1 MVRNVSIGI
10 TGIKG
15 LRSTSSSSRR
25 AHSQIFQLVTKS
37 DYLLTMAISVEREI
51 SRRLDAWEA
60 LQKSPNWPLLTA
72 HEVRE
77 LGVYGG
83 ASGVWVDK
91 KLTSNVAPDGVAVG
105 LLHTGKHYD
114 DDVDE
119 TGILYHY
126 PTTERPASRD
136 ANEIQAIKNAKLFG
150 IPVFVI
156 RNLGGAKKVELA
168 WLNDFDDELRICVL
182 TFHGVFPE
190 QNPFSVE
197 KAPDSPPVLFGA
209 RRTTKSSVE
218 RAERD
223 PLFKFNILK
232 RFEGRCL
239 ITNIDVTEMLDAAHI
254 IPVASGGT
262 EDPNNG
268 LLLSASVHRAL
279 DAGLWAINPISLR
292 IETKVSGP
300 DVKRMKLDQIDLTG
314 SSRLLNREALEFR
327 YEKLFLAGKKY

>member
-1 MVRNVSIGI
+1 M
-10 TGIKG
+10 
-15 LRSTSSSSRR
+15 
-25 AHSQIFQLVTKS
+25 
-37 DYLLTMAISVEREI
+37 
-51 SRRLDAWEA
+51 
-60 LQKSPNWPLLTA
+60 
-72 HEVRE
+72 
-77 LGVYGG
+77 
-83 ASGVWVDK
+83 DK
-91 KLTSNVAPDGVAVG
+91 TLTSEVAPEGVAVG

-119 TGILYHY
+119 TGIIYHY
-126 PTTERPASRD
+126 PTTDRPASRD

-156 RNLGGAKKVELA
+156 RNLGGSKKVELA

-182 TFHGVFPE
+182 TFHGVLPE
-190 QNPFSVE
+190 ENNFAVSN
-197 KAPDSPPVLFGA
+197 SPNSEPILFGA

-292 IETKVSGP
+292 IETKAGGP
-300 DVKRMKLDQIDLTG
+300 DANRMKLDQVDLSS

>member
-1 MVRNVSIGI
+1 MTMNSSI
-10 TGIKG
+10 
-15 LRSTSSSSRR
+15 
-25 AHSQIFQLVTKS
+25 
-37 DYLLTMAISVEREI
+37 ERETL
-51 SRRLDAWEA
+51 RRLDAWDR
-60 LQKSPNWPLLTA
+60 LQKSPNWPIVSA
-72 HEVRE
+72 EEVRE
-77 LGVYGG
+77 LGIYGG

-91 KLTSNVAPDGVAVG
+91 NKTASVAPEGVAVG

-136 ANEIQAIKNAKLFG
+136 ANEIQAIKNAKIFG
-150 IPVFVI
+150 LPVFVI
-156 RNLGGAKKVELA
+156 RNLSGGKKVELA
-168 WLNDFDDELRICVL
+168 WLQDFDDDLRICVL
-182 TFHGVFPE
+182 TFHGVAPE
-190 QNPFSVE
+190 ENNFVVQPQNS
-197 KAPDSPPVLFGA
+197 SSPVLFGA
-209 RRTTKSSVE
+209 RRTTKSSIE

-232 RFEGRCL
+232 RFEGKCVV
-239 ITNIDVTEMLDAAHI
+239 TQIDVTEMLDAAHI

-279 DAGLWAINPISLR
+279 DAGLWAINPNTLK
-292 IETKVSGP
+292 IETRESGP
-300 DVKRMKLDQIDLTG
+300 DASRMKLERIDLYPV
-314 SSRLLNREALEFR
+314 SQLLNREALRFR

>member
-1 MVRNVSIGI
+1 MTFSI
-10 TGIKG
+10 
-15 LRSTSSSSRR
+15 
-25 AHSQIFQLVTKS
+25 
-37 DYLLTMAISVEREI
+37 EREI
-51 SRRLDAWEA
+51 ARRLDLWEK
-60 LQKSPNWPLLTA
+60 LQKSPNWPLLSSQ
-72 HEVRE
+72 EVRDLRV
-77 LGVYGG
+77 LGGY
-83 ASGVWVDK
+83 SGVWVDK
-91 KLTSNVAPDGVAVG
+91 TLTSEVAPEGVAVG

-126 PTTERPASRD
+126 PTTDRPPSRD

-156 RNLGGAKKVELA
+156 RNLGGSKKVELA

-182 TFHGVFPE
+182 TFHGVLPE
-190 QNPFSVE
+190 QNNFAVNNLVNSEPI
-197 KAPDSPPVLFGA
+197 LFGP

-223 PLFKFNILK
+223 PLFKFNMLK

-292 IETKVSGP
+292 IETKASGP
-300 DVKRMKLDQIDLTG
+300 DTKRMKLDQVDLSS

>member
-1 MVRNVSIGI
+1 M
-10 TGIKG
+10 
-15 LRSTSSSSRR
+15 TS
-25 AHSQIFQLVTKS
+25 
-37 DYLLTMAISVEREI
+37 AIEKEI
-51 SRRLDAWEA
+51 SRRLDAWDKIR
-60 LQKSPNWPLLTA
+60 KSPNWPLVTPK
-72 HEVRE
+72 EVRD
-77 LGVYGG
+77 LGILGG
-83 ASGVWVDK
+83 AQGVWVDK
-91 KLTSNVAPDGVAVG
+91 VRTSEIAPEGIAVG

-126 PTTERPASRD
+126 PTSDRVASRD

-168 WLNDFDDELRICVL
+168 WVNDFDDALRICVL
-182 TFHGVFPE
+182 TFHGVLPE
-190 QNPFSVE
+190 QNSFTANQTTGSDPI
-197 KAPDSPPVLFGA
+197 LFGA

-223 PLFKFNILK
+223 PMFKFNILK
-232 RFEGRCL
+232 RFDGKCL

-292 IETKVSGP
+292 IETKSSGP
-300 DVKRMKLDQIDLTG
+300 DANRMKLDQVDLSS

>member
-1 MVRNVSIGI
+1 M
-10 TGIKG
+10 
-15 LRSTSSSSRR
+15 TSS
-25 AHSQIFQLVTKS
+25 I
-37 DYLLTMAISVEREI
+37 EREVA
-51 SRRLDAWEA
+51 RRLDAWNK
-60 LQKSPNWPLLTA
+60 LQKSPNWPLVSA
-72 HEVRE
+72 QEVRD
-77 LGVYGG
+77 LGIYGG

-91 KLTSNVAPDGVAVG
+91 TLTSEVAPEGVAVG

-126 PTTERPASRD
+126 PTTDRPASRD

-156 RNLGGAKKVELA
+156 RNLGGSKKVELA

-182 TFHGVFPE
+182 TFHGVLPE
-190 QNPFSVE
+190 ENNFAVSN
-197 KAPDSPPVLFGA
+197 SPNSEPILFGA

-292 IETKVSGP
+292 IETKAGGP
-300 DVKRMKLDQIDLTG
+300 DANRMKLDQVDLSS

>member
-1 MVRNVSIGI
+1 MTFSI
-10 TGIKG
+10 
-15 LRSTSSSSRR
+15 
-25 AHSQIFQLVTKS
+25 
-37 DYLLTMAISVEREI
+37 EREI
-51 SRRLDAWEA
+51 ARRLGLWEK
-60 LQKSPNWPLLTA
+60 LQKSPNWPLLSSQ
-72 HEVRE
+72 EVRDLRV
-77 LGVYGG
+77 LGGY
-83 ASGVWVDK
+83 SGVWVDK
-91 KLTSNVAPDGVAVG
+91 NLTSEVAPEGVAVG

-126 PTTERPASRD
+126 PTTDRPPSRD

-156 RNLGGAKKVELA
+156 RNLGGSKKVELA

-182 TFHGVFPE
+182 TFHGVLPE
-190 QNPFSVE
+190 QNNFAVNNLVNSEPI
-197 KAPDSPPVLFGA
+197 LFGP

-223 PLFKFNILK
+223 PLFKFNMLK

-292 IETKVSGP
+292 IETKASGP
-300 DVKRMKLDQIDLTG
+300 DTKRMKLDQVDLSS

>member
-1 MVRNVSIGI
+1 M
-10 TGIKG
+10 
-15 LRSTSSSSRR
+15 TS
-25 AHSQIFQLVTKS
+25 
-37 DYLLTMAISVEREI
+37 SVEREV
-51 SRRLDAWEA
+51 SRRLDAWDKIR
-60 LQKSPNWPLLTA
+60 KSANWPLVTA
-72 HEVRE
+72 QEVRD
-77 LGVYGG
+77 LGIYGG
-83 ASGVWVDK
+83 AQGVWVDK
-91 KLTSNVAPDGVAVG
+91 VRTSEIAPEGIAVG

-126 PTTERPASRD
+126 PTTDRVASRD

-156 RNLGGAKKVELA
+156 RNLAGAKKVELA
-168 WLNDFDDELRICVL
+168 WLNDFDDDLRICVL
-182 TFHGVFPE
+182 TFHGVLPE
-190 QNPFSVE
+190 QNSFVVNSSSNSEPI
-197 KAPDSPPVLFGA
+197 LFGA

-279 DAGLWAINPISLR
+279 DAGLWAINPISLM
-292 IETKVSGP
+292 IETKASGP
-300 DVKRMKLDQIDLTG
+300 DAQRMKLDQVDLSR

>member
-1 MVRNVSIGI
+1 MTFSI
-10 TGIKG
+10 
-15 LRSTSSSSRR
+15 
-25 AHSQIFQLVTKS
+25 
-37 DYLLTMAISVEREI
+37 EREI
-51 SRRLDAWEA
+51 ARRLDLWEK
-60 LQKSPNWPLLTA
+60 LQKSPNWPLFSSQ
-72 HEVRE
+72 EVRDLRV
-77 LGVYGG
+77 LGGY
-83 ASGVWVDK
+83 SGVWVDK
-91 KLTSNVAPDGVAVG
+91 SLTSEVAPEGVAVG

-126 PTTERPASRD
+126 PTTDRPASRD
-136 ANEIQAIKNAKLFG
+136 ANEITAIKNAKLFG

-156 RNLGGAKKVELA
+156 RNLGGSKKVELA

-182 TFHGVFPE
+182 TFHGVLPE
-190 QNPFSVE
+190 QNNFTVNNPANSE
-197 KAPDSPPVLFGA
+197 PILFGA

-239 ITNIDVTEMLDAAHI
+239 VTNIDVTEMLDAAHI

-292 IETKVSGP
+292 IETKASGP
-300 DVKRMKLDQIDLTG
+300 DSNRMKLDQVDL
-314 SSRLLNREALEFR
+314 SSSSKLLNREALEFR

>member
-1 MVRNVSIGI
+1 MTFSIE
-10 TGIKG
+10 
-15 LRSTSSSSRR
+15 LE
-25 AHSQIFQLVTKS
+25 L
-37 DYLLTMAISVEREI
+37 
-51 SRRLDAWEA
+51 SRRLELWEK
-60 LQKSPNWPLLTA
+60 LQRSPNWPLLSSQ
-72 HEVRE
+72 EVRDLRV
-77 LGVYGG
+77 LGGY
-83 ASGVWVDK
+83 SGVWVDK
-91 KLTSNVAPDGVAVG
+91 TLTSEIAPEGVAVG

-114 DDVDE
+114 DDIDE

-126 PTTERPASRD
+126 PTTDRSPNRD

-156 RNLGGAKKVELA
+156 RNLGGSKKVELA

-182 TFHGVFPE
+182 TFHGVLPE
-190 QNPFSVE
+190 QNNFAVNNSGNSKPI
-197 KAPDSPPVLFGA
+197 LFGV

-239 ITNIDVTEMLDAAHI
+239 ITNINVTEMLDAAHI

-279 DAGLWAINPISLR
+279 DAGLWAINPTSLR
-292 IETKVSGP
+292 IETKANGP
-300 DVKRMKLDQIDLTG
+300 DAKRMKLDQIDLS
-314 SSRLLNREALEFR
+314 SSRKLLNRDALKFR
-327 YEKLFLAGKKY
+327 YEKLFLTGKKY

>member
-1 MVRNVSIGI
+1 M
-10 TGIKG
+10 
-15 LRSTSSSSRR
+15 TS
-25 AHSQIFQLVTKS
+25 
-37 DYLLTMAISVEREI
+37 AIEQEI
-51 SRRLDAWEA
+51 SRRLDAWDKIR
-60 LQKSPNWPLLTA
+60 KSPNWPLVTPK
-72 HEVRE
+72 EVRD
-77 LGVYGG
+77 LGILGG
-83 ASGVWVDK
+83 AQGVWVDK
-91 KLTSNVAPDGVAVG
+91 VRTSAIAPEGIAVG

-126 PTTERPASRD
+126 PTTDRVASRD

-168 WLNDFDDELRICVL
+168 WVNDFDDALRICVL
-182 TFHGVFPE
+182 TFHGMLPE
-190 QNPFSVE
+190 QNSFAANQSTVSDPI
-197 KAPDSPPVLFGA
+197 LFGA

-223 PLFKFNILK
+223 PMFKFNILK
-232 RFEGRCL
+232 RFDGKCL

-292 IETKVSGP
+292 IETKVNGP
-300 DVKRMKLDQIDLTG
+300 DSQRMKLDQIDL
-314 SSRLLNREALEFR
+314 SSAGTLLNRQALEFR

>member
-1 MVRNVSIGI
+1 MTFSI
-10 TGIKG
+10 
-15 LRSTSSSSRR
+15 
-25 AHSQIFQLVTKS
+25 
-37 DYLLTMAISVEREI
+37 EREI
-51 SRRLDAWEA
+51 ARRLDLWEK
-60 LQKSPNWPLLTA
+60 LQKSPNWPLLSA
-72 HEVRE
+72 QEVRDLRV
-77 LGVYGG
+77 LGGF
-83 ASGVWVDK
+83 SGVWVDK
-91 KLTSNVAPDGVAVG
+91 SLTSEVAPEGVAVG

-126 PTTERPASRD
+126 PTTDRPASRD
-136 ANEIQAIKNAKLFG
+136 ANEITAIKNAKLFG

-156 RNLGGAKKVELA
+156 RNLGGSKKVELA

-182 TFHGVFPE
+182 TFHGVLPE
-190 QNPFSVE
+190 QNNFTVNNPATAE
-197 KAPDSPPVLFGA
+197 PVLFGA

-239 ITNIDVTEMLDAAHI
+239 VTNINVTEMLDAAHI

-292 IETKVSGP
+292 IETKASGP
-300 DVKRMKLDQIDLTG
+300 DSKRMKLDQVDLT
-314 SSRLLNREALEFR
+314 SSSKLLNREALEFR
-327 YEKLFLAGKKY
+327 YEKLFLAGRKY

>member
-1 MVRNVSIGI
+1 M
-10 TGIKG
+10 
-15 LRSTSSSSRR
+15 TS
-25 AHSQIFQLVTKS
+25 
-37 DYLLTMAISVEREI
+37 SVEREV
-51 SRRLDAWEA
+51 SRRLDAWDKIR
-60 LQKSPNWPLLTA
+60 KSANWPLVTA
-72 HEVRE
+72 QEVRD
-77 LGVYGG
+77 LGIYGG
-83 ASGVWVDK
+83 AQGVWVDK
-91 KLTSNVAPDGVAVG
+91 VRTSEIAPEGIAVG

-126 PTTERPASRD
+126 PTTDRVASRD

-156 RNLGGAKKVELA
+156 RNLAGAKKVELA
-168 WLNDFDDELRICVL
+168 WLNDFDDDLRICVL
-182 TFHGVFPE
+182 TFHGVLPE
-190 QNPFSVE
+190 QNSFVVNSSSNSEPI
-197 KAPDSPPVLFGA
+197 LFGA

-279 DAGLWAINPISLR
+279 DAGLWAINPISLM
-292 IETKVSGP
+292 IETKASGP
-300 DVKRMKLDQIDLTG
+300 DAQRMKLDQVDLSS

>member
-1 MVRNVSIGI
+1 M
-10 TGIKG
+10 
-15 LRSTSSSSRR
+15 TSS
-25 AHSQIFQLVTKS
+25 I
-37 DYLLTMAISVEREI
+37 EREVA
-51 SRRLDAWEA
+51 RRLDAWNN
-60 LQKSPNWPLLTA
+60 LQKSPNWPLVSA
-72 HEVRE
+72 QEVRD
-77 LGVYGG
+77 LGIYGG

-91 KLTSNVAPDGVAVG
+91 TLTSEVAPEGVAVG

-126 PTTERPASRD
+126 PTTDRPASRD

-156 RNLGGAKKVELA
+156 RNLGGSKKVELA

-182 TFHGVFPE
+182 TFHGVLPE
-190 QNPFSVE
+190 ENNFAVSN
-197 KAPDSPPVLFGA
+197 SPTSQPILSGA

-292 IETKVSGP
+292 IETKAGGP
-300 DVKRMKLDQIDLTG
+300 DANRMKLDQVDL
-314 SSRLLNREALEFR
+314 SSSSKLLNREALEFR